1 MCVFLEITIT
11 FFLVVRFCKKVMR
24 KRILLLF
31 LTVAAVSCNQRQ
43 NKAPAGIFAP
53 KVTEAKGYSVSKDS
67 ISEPVTVPAGI
78 PKMVK
83 AGNPTINLTNLNV
96 HIAGQPEITVVG
108 LPKINTPGTDTF
120 LLPKTIITKGIIKR
134 AGIPEVLIAKDAAA
148 KDINPANF
156 SFYKTPQGLKQNTV
170 RCMLQDKTGNLWL
183 GTNGGGVCRYDGK
196 SFTNFTEKEGLSNN
210 SIYSILEDKTG
221 NLWFATYGGVCC
233 YDGKSFTNYTEKEG
247 LINNHVYCIVEDK
260 IGNLWFGT
268 NGGVCRYDGNRVEAI
283 ERGVKIPQGAQQ
295 DLKKIN
301 GKLAKS
307 FTNYTE
313 KEGLST
319 NFVYS
324 ILEDKIGNL
333 WFGTNGGGV
342 CRYDGNR
349 VEAIERGEKTPP
361 GAQQDLKKI
370 NGKLVKSFTN
380 YSEKEGLSNYVVLS
394 ILEDKMGNLWFG
406 TYGGGVCRYDG
417 NRVEA
422 IERGEKIPSGAQQDL
437 KKINGKF
444 VKSFTSY
451 TKKEGLSDNV
461 VWSILEDKSGNLWFG
476 TGSGGVCRYDGNR
489 VDAIERGEKTPP
501 GAQQDLKKING
512 KLIKSFTNYTEKE
525 GLSNNHVLSILEDK
539 SGTLWLGS
547 DGGGLCRYDGK
558 SFTNYTEKEG
568 LSNNNVLSILED
580 KSGNLWFGT
589 AGGGVCRYDGKS
601 FTIFTEKDGL
611 SSNVVLSILEDK
623 IGNLWFGTYGG
634 GVCRYDGKSFTNYT
648 EKEGLI
654 SSYIYII
661 LEDKTGNLWF
671 GGNGG
676 VCRYDGNRVE
686 AIERGEKIPQG
697 AQQDLK
703 KINGKFVKSFT
714 NYTKKEGLS
723 DTDIYSILEDKI
735 GNLWFGTGSGGV
747 CRYDGNRVDAIER
760 GEKTPPGAQQDLKK
774 INGKLIKSFTNYTE
788 KVGLSNNCVWSILED
803 KIGNLWF
810 GTNGGGVCRYDGNR
824 VEAIERGEKTP
835 PGAQQDLK
843 KINGKLVKSF
853 TNFTE
858 KEGLNN
864 NSVLNMMQDV
874 DGNIWFGT
882 RNGLS
887 KVTAKNLANFGLT
900 PALSKKGEGEIGFN
914 PIKEAFFYNYGY
926 NDGFLG
932 INSRR
937 NSVLQDSKGRI
948 WWGTNIL
955 TCYDPKG
962 SITDT
967 TAPIVNLTS
976 VKLFGEEIA
985 WANLNAVYP
994 DSTGKEIIRG
1004 TTNDTLLSNGI
1015 LLKDIQF
1022 DGLTKWY
1029 NLPVHLSLPYNN
1041 NNITF
1046 NFIGVHMQSRNYVK
1060 YQYKLE
1066 DIDPD
1071 WSSITDRTEAPYGNL
1086 PSGDYIFKIKAMNQS
1101 GVWSESFEYKFV
1113 VRPPWWRTWWFR
1125 TLVGL
1130 LTIGSIFYFIKS
1142 REKKLVA
1149 EKEKLEK
1156 TVDERT
1162 AEVIAQ
1168 KHIVEEKHKEITD
1181 SINYAERIQRA
1192 LLASKKMLD
1201 ENLSNYFIL
1210 FKPKDVVSGD
1220 FYWAA
1225 KLSNKQFVL
1234 VTADSTGHGVP
1245 GAIMSIVNIAS
1256 LKAASL
1262 QGITS
1267 PDLLLNETR
1276 RLVIENLKNDGS
1288 AEGGKDGMD
1297 GSLLSFDFKNNILYC
1312 ASANNPVWIIR
1323 SKELIEIKADRMP
1336 IGKHDKDQFP
1346 FTLQTQNL
1354 QKGDLIYTLTD
1365 GFADQ
1370 FGGVSGKK
1378 FMYKQLQNFLLAIA
1392 NEPLETQKQ
1401 KLNDVFDNW
1410 KGNLEQVDDV
1420 CLIGIRV

>member
-319 NFVYS
+319 NFVY
-324 ILEDKIGNL
+324 
-333 WFGTNGGGV
+333 
-342 CRYDGNR
+342 
-349 VEAIERGEKTPP
+349 
-361 GAQQDLKKI
+361 
-370 NGKLVKSFTN
+370 
-380 YSEKEGLSNYVVLS
+380 
-394 ILEDKMGNLWFG
+394 
-406 TYGGGVCRYDG
+406 
-417 NRVEA
+417 
-422 IERGEKIPSGAQQDL
+422 
-437 KKINGKF
+437 
-444 VKSFTSY
+444 
-451 TKKEGLSDNV
+451 
-461 VWSILEDKSGNLWFG
+461 
-476 TGSGGVCRYDGNR
+476 
-489 VDAIERGEKTPP
+489 
-501 GAQQDLKKING
+501 
-512 KLIKSFTNYTEKE
+512 
-525 GLSNNHVLSILEDK
+525 
-539 SGTLWLGS
+539 
-547 DGGGLCRYDGK
+547 
-558 SFTNYTEKEG
+558 
-568 LSNNNVLSILED
+568 
-580 KSGNLWFGT
+580 
-589 AGGGVCRYDGKS
+589 
-601 FTIFTEKDGL
+601 
-611 SSNVVLSILEDK
+611 
-623 IGNLWFGTYGG
+623 
-634 GVCRYDGKSFTNYT
+634 
-648 EKEGLI
+648 
-654 SSYIYII
+654 
-661 LEDKTGNLWF
+661 
-671 GGNGG
+671 
-676 VCRYDGNRVE
+676 
-686 AIERGEKIPQG
+686 
-697 AQQDLK
+697 
-703 KINGKFVKSFT
+703 
-714 NYTKKEGLS
+714 
-723 DTDIYSILEDKI
+723 
-735 GNLWFGTGSGGV
+735 
-747 CRYDGNRVDAIER
+747 
-760 GEKTPPGAQQDLKK
+760 
-774 INGKLIKSFTNYTE
+774 
-788 KVGLSNNCVWSILED
+788 SILED

>member
-1 MCVFLEITIT
+1 
-11 FFLVVRFCKKVMR
+11 MR

-31 LTVAAVSCNQRQ
+31 LTVSAVSCNQRQ

-53 KVTEAKGYSVSKDS
+53 KVTEAKGYSVPKDS

-78 PKMVK
+78 PKTVK
-83 AGNPTINLTNLNV
+83 AGNPIINLTNLNV

-268 NGGVCRYDGNRVEAI
+268 NGG
-283 ERGVKIPQGAQQ
+283 
-295 DLKKIN
+295 
-301 GKLAKS
+301 
-307 FTNYTE
+307 
-313 KEGLST
+313 
-319 NFVYS
+319 
-324 ILEDKIGNL
+324 
-333 WFGTNGGGV
+333 GV

-349 VEAIERGEKTPP
+349 VE
-361 GAQQDLKKI
+361 
-370 NGKLVKSFTN
+370 
-380 YSEKEGLSNYVVLS
+380 
-394 ILEDKMGNLWFG
+394 
-406 TYGGGVCRYDG
+406 
-417 NRVEA
+417 
-422 IERGEKIPSGAQQDL
+422 
-437 KKINGKF
+437 
-444 VKSFTSY
+444 
-451 TKKEGLSDNV
+451 
-461 VWSILEDKSGNLWFG
+461 
-476 TGSGGVCRYDGNR
+476 
-489 VDAIERGEKTPP
+489 AIERGEKTPP

-525 GLSNNHVLSILEDK
+525 GLSNNNVLSILEDK

-601 FTIFTEKDGL
+601 FTIFTEKEGL

-686 AIERGEKIPQG
+686 AIERGEKIPPG

-723 DTDIYSILEDKI
+723 DPDIYSIIEDKI

-747 CRYDGNRVDAIER
+747 CRYDGNRVEAIER

-788 KVGLSNNCVWSILED
+788 KAGLSNNCVWSILED
-803 KIGNLWF
+803 KSGNLWF
-810 GTNGGGVCRYDGNR
+810 STGGGGVFRYDGNR

-835 PGAQQDLK
+835 TGAQQDLK

-900 PALSKKGEGEIGFN
+900 SALSKKGEGEIGFN

-955 TCYDPKG
+955 TCFDPKG

-985 WANLNAVYP
+985 WANLNAVYT

-1297 GSLLSFDFKNNILYC
+1297 GSL
-1312 ASANNPVWIIR
+1312 
-1323 SKELIEIKADRMP
+1323 
-1336 IGKHDKDQFP
+1336 
-1346 FTLQTQNL
+1346 
-1354 QKGDLIYTLTD
+1354 
-1365 GFADQ
+1365 
-1370 FGGVSGKK
+1370 
-1378 FMYKQLQNFLLAIA
+1378 
-1392 NEPLETQKQ
+1392 
-1401 KLNDVFDNW
+1401 
-1410 KGNLEQVDDV
+1410 
-1420 CLIGIRV
+1420 